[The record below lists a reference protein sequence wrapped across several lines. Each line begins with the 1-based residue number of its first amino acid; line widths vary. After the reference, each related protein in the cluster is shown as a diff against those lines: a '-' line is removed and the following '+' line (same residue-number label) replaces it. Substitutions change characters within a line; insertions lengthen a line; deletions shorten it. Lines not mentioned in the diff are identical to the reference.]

1 MQHGALTA
9 LKYFKSAIIFVLK
22 RLNIPQI
29 KALLRGHTAFEDY
42 PEHVKD
48 QLAQVFV
55 YQR

>member
-9 LKYFKSAIIFVLK
+9 LKFFKSAIIFVLK